1 MKQEWYVAVAQ
12 KCEPER
18 WCNVAMWDK
27 NMKFPGQR
35 YYKTE
40 EAARKAL
47 AHAYEIWNGVKQ
59 YDANGKREEV
69 TDVVNGFGISTV
81 FDKKIDDDMRIVDH
95 IIRVRQVTDW
105 ETVG

>member
-1 MKQEWYVAVAQ
+1 MRQEWYVAVLQ
-12 KCEPER
+12 NYDRKN
-18 WCNVAMWDK
+18 WHNVAMWDK

-35 YYKTE
+35 YYRTE
-40 EAARKAL
+40 DAAKKAL
-47 AHAYEIWNGVKQ
+47 AHAYEIWNGVKE
-59 YDANGKREEV
+59 YDANGNREEV